1 MGLTRQN
8 PENSDYLREMSGGP
22 VGTTSHPNDS
32 VMAPKH
38 NAVSDAFNSAV
49 HTTMGWL
56 GYDTHERTGL
66 DNNDFYRNYAQ
77 YMPGYNIDGIPSGAW
92 AQNAATNHVG
102 QGTGPGNPWDNIRRS
117 LVEQESGMIESRMA
131 AGQDPTLSYWD
142 LYDAHYTA
150 YNQSGG
156 GGNQFIDPGSFALAV
171 YGAPMLEAMG
181 IDSGP
186 ITGASIDLFNDPT
199 DSATEGWAKRMALNG
214 GEMLAGGGMA
224 IHGLMSGNLLE
235 AGAGLGIGALGA
247 FGAGWNTASAI
258 VDGGMLG
265 EWGDAIGG
273 AASWAGEG
281 LANLGGAAV
290 DGLSSLGGMA
300 MDGLSTAG
308 GAIADGAGAVWDG
321 ASNLVGGA
329 ADAIGGLFSW

>member
-8 PENSDYLREMSGGP
+8 PENSDYVREMTGGP
-22 VGTTSHPNDS
+22 AGSTAHANDS

-38 NAVSDAFNSAV
+38 NAVSDAFNWAV
-49 HTTMGWL
+49 TNGMDLL
-56 GYDTHERTGL
+56 GYDTRERTGL

-102 QGTGPGNPWDNIRRS
+102 HGTGPGNPWDNIRRS

-156 GGNQFIDPGSFALAV
+156 GGNQFIDPGSFAMAV
-171 YGAPMLEAMG
+171 YGAPLLEAVG

-186 ITGASIDLFNDPT
+186 ITGASIDMFNDPT
-199 DSATEGWAKRMALNG
+199 DSATEGWAKRMGLAAGEIGMGALMMSNPVTFLPG
-214 GEMLAGGGMA
+214 LALAGA
-224 IHGLMSGNLLE
+224 
-235 AGAGLGIGALGA
+235 GA

-258 VDGGMLG
+258 FDGGMLG

-281 LANLGGAAV
+281 LSNLGGAAM
-290 DGLSSLGGMA
+290 DGLSDLGGMA
-300 MDGLSTAG
+300 MDGLSSAG
-308 GAIADGAGAVWDG
+308 GALADGAGAVWDG
-321 ASNLVGGA
+321 ASNLAGGA
-329 ADAIGGLFSW
+329 VDAIGGLFSW

>member
-1 MGLTRQN
+1 MT
-8 PENSDYLREMSGGP
+8 GGTP
-22 VGTTSHPNDS
+22 GVTPGVNDG

-38 NAVSDAFNSAV
+38 NAVSDGFNWLV
-49 HTTMGWL
+49 HNGMDML
-56 GYDTHERTGL
+56 GYDTRERTGV
-66 DNNDFYRNYAQ
+66 DNNDFYRDYAQ

-102 QGTGPGNPWDNIRRS
+102 QGTGPGNPWDNVRRS
-117 LVEQESGMIESRMA
+117 LVEQESGMIESRLA
-131 AGQDPTLSYWD
+131 AGEDPNLSYWD

-224 IHGLMSGNLLE
+224 VHGLMSGNLLE

-265 EWGDAIGG
+265 EWGDAIGSAG
-273 AASWAGEG
+273 SWAMDG
-281 LANLGGAAV
+281 LSDLGGQAV
-290 DGLSSLGGMA
+290 DGLSTVGSG
-300 MDGLSTAG
+300 
-308 GAIADGAGAVWDG
+308 IADVAGSAWDG
-321 ASNLVGGA
+321 ASSLVSGA
-329 ADAIGGLFSW
+329 GDAIGSLFSW